1 MPKTADKLS
10 DPISR
15 QALIDAI
22 QDSLNRHCQPWT
34 PTPREKRAA
43 RPKIKRN
50 PCHEP
55 SEWKHIGNQINAAF
69 IPARSDFVKLPK
81 PRASLDRFNH
91 TALCAVKR
99 GRVLAEKSLR
109 SVLRPI
115 KTR

>member
-43 RPKIKRN
+43 RPKSRKIHATTAQLK
-50 PCHEP
+50 EQAA
-55 SEWKHIGNQINAAF
+55 QIQKVSAQLEVSKSAPQVVVN
-69 IPARSDFVKLPK
+69 K
-81 PRASLDRFNH
+81 P
-91 TALCAVKR
+91 
-99 GRVLAEKSLR
+99 
-109 SVLRPI
+109 
-115 KTR
+115 